1 MVQKGAAVLKREDKA
16 LPAGKAAAGPDADNK
31 SAPAAA
37 LRWLAAKAI
46 RAGTMPPAAPPAARA
61 AAGWLG
67 CRRQQVQQGVCG
79 GSSVGGRL
87 WGVAPCTRR
96 PTRPLQDH
104 RRPSATTPSWG
115 GREALGSRGRSFLD
129 HRAQNHSGEPLGSP
143 SGSVA
148 PSWTTQPEWLSG
160 G

>member
-1 MVQKGAAVLKREDKA
+1 MLKREDKA

-79 GSSVGGRL
+79 GSSVGGRA
-87 WGVAPCTRR
+87 VHTPADETPPR
-96 PTRPLQDH
+96 PP
-104 RRPSATTPSWG
+104 ATVGHHSVLGWS
-115 GREALGSRGRSFLD
+115 RGSRVARTLLLGPQSPEPLGRATREPEWLCGSFLD
-129 HRAQNHSGEPLGSP
+129 HTARVALGRL
-143 SGSVA
+143 
-148 PSWTTQPEWLSG
+148 T
-160 G
+160 